1 MMVLARCS
9 AGHKP
14 SAHHAVKSDEL
25 DAGLGN
31 HYHPTS
37 TTNVKAQRL
46 FDQGLTLS
54 YAFNHDA
61 ALAAFRKAYEIDPNF
76 AMAHWGAAL
85 VLGPNY
91 NWEVDAEH
99 EKMAYDEVTK
109 AVSLA
114 ANGGGVPHQ

>member
-1 MMVLARCS
+1 MIVCLAGCS
-9 AGHKP
+9 WHKKP
-14 SAHHAVKSDEL
+14 IHSAPRADEL
-25 DAGLGN
+25 EPGLGN

-37 TTNVKAQRL
+37 TTNAKAQRL

-61 ALAAFRKAYEIDPNF
+61 ALAAFRKAYEIDSSF

-91 NWEVDAEH
+91 NWDVDAEH
-99 EKMAYDEVTK
+99 EK
-109 AVSLA
+109 
-114 ANGGGVPHQ
+114 